1 MNIQLAS
8 KKSKSEF
15 THNVKWVAIG
25 QTVARTAQILIT
37 LLFVYLLVPSAWN
50 ELAVALSLFLV
61 GVTVGFDVGF

>member
-1 MNIQLAS
+1 M
-8 KKSKSEF
+8 
-15 THNVKWVAIG
+15 KWVAIG

-61 GVTVGFDVGF
+61 GVTVGSLNLEHSILKSHLAQNDCKMA